1 MKKYGF
7 QLILATLVVSS
18 IYGMQPELLT
28 VIAAKSIVTN
38 IINPLFDQYAS
49 NFAQLR
55 TEVDKKIEELPEE
68 AIKLLGSAFFD
79 ANKKDIIQTML
90 RQPIKTIEPDENESI
105 LDFIFDPQEQYLIVT
120 SSQNE
125 QIYIKFFEMP
135 NLTHTKTINIL

>member
-1 MKKYGF
+1 
-7 QLILATLVVSS
+7 
-18 IYGMQPELLT
+18 
-28 VIAAKSIVTN
+28 
-38 IINPLFDQYAS
+38 
-49 NFAQLR
+49 
-55 TEVDKKIEELPEE
+55 
-68 AIKLLGSAFFD
+68 
-79 ANKKDIIQTML
+79 ML